1 MQPMIKVF
9 LADDYGI
16 KFFGEGPYQLL
27 KGVEKYGSL
36 RSSAV
41 NMHMAY
47 TKALKIIKQAEDNL
61 GYQLIIRVTGGKSGG
76 GSQVTPEGKKLILKY
91 EQYSQQ
97 CRKAVGEIYKEI
109 FGN

>member
-9 LADDYGI
+9 LADESGV

-27 KGVEKYGSL
+27 KGIEKTGSL
-36 RSSAV
+36 RASAS

-47 TKALKIIKQAEDNL
+47 SKALKIIKQAEDYL
-61 GYQLIIRVTGGKSGG
+61 GYKLITRVTGGKDGG
-76 GSQVTPEGKKLILKY
+76 GSQITFEGKKLILKY
-91 EQYSQQ
+91 EQYAQE
-97 CRKAVGEIYKEI
+97 CRKASSQIYKEI